1 MRWGLEGPPG
11 LTMHDPPAGAAVP
24 GSETWSRPS
33 QALRTFVRGRTART
47 AGPTAALVGTIL
59 SAVNQGS
66 TILDTDHRVSAV
78 RQVRWHYGAG
88 QERQSAVF
96 AARFRAFVDV

>member
-1 MRWGLEGPPG
+1 M
-11 LTMHDPPAGAAVP
+11 P

-33 QALRTFVRGRTART
+33 QAMRMFVRGRTART

-66 TILDTDHRVSAV
+66 TILDGAGSAV
-78 RQVRWHYGAG
+78 TWIQVAVNYAIPFTVASIGYL
-88 QERQSAVF
+88 SARRVPPS
-96 AARFRAFVDV
+96 RR